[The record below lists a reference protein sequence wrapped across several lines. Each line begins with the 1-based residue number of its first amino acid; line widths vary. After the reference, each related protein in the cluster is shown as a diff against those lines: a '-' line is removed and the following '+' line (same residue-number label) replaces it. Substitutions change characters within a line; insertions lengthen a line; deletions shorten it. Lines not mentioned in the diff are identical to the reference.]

1 MKMTAEEYKDILMSR
16 NVVKLKEIS
25 DKIEFKQFY
34 FSIKPK
40 MQMYHTSVMPKK
52 KIYAYKI
59 ESANMNIH
67 ARKLLGYIKK
77 VLN

>member
-1 MKMTAEEYKDILMSR
+1 
-16 NVVKLKEIS
+16 
-25 DKIEFKQFY
+25 
-34 FSIKPK
+34 